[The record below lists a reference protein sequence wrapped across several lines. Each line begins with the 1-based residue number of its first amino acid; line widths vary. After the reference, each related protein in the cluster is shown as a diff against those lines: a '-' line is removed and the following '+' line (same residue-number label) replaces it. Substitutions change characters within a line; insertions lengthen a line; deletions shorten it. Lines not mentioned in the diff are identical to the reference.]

1 MLREFC
7 GRSRI
12 KIKMD
17 LKQIADKVFCYTEP
31 NFKANIYYIDDTKK
45 VQIDAGA
52 VLDKPV
58 DILFLTHCH
67 VDHILKAAEI
77 KRKNPGC
84 TIAAS
89 EEAAVHIKNMDE
101 VTVANQVSINVERFR
116 VDLVLDE
123 GAKLF
128 LGQYKFKVMKVPGHT
143 SGDLVLYEP
152 TAEILF
158 SGDCWF
164 KGDDIGRWDL
174 PTGNLRE
181 LKQSVARLKELK
193 VKVLCSGHAY

>member
-1 MLREFC
+1 
-7 GRSRI
+7 
-12 KIKMD
+12 MD
-17 LKQIADKVFCYTEP
+17 LKQIADKIFCYTEP
-31 NFKANIYYIDDTKK
+31 NFKANVYYIDDSKK

-77 KRKNPGC
+77 KRKNPSC

-89 EEAAVHIKNMDE
+89 EEAAAHIKNMDE
-101 VTVANQVSINVERFR
+101 VTVANQVGINVERFR
-116 VDLVLDE
+116 VDLVLGE
-123 GAKLF
+123 GDKLYS
-128 LGQYKFKVMKVPGHT
+128 GAYKFKVMKVPGHT
-143 SGDLVLYEP
+143 SGDLVLYES

>member
-1 MLREFC
+1 MPREFC
-7 GRSRI
+7 GRARI
-12 KIKMD
+12 RIKMD
-17 LKQIADKVFCYTEP
+17 LKQVTDKIFCYTEP
-31 NFKANIYYIDDTKK
+31 NYKANIYYIDDGKK

-67 VDHILKAAEI
+67 FDHILKAAEI
-77 KRKNPGC
+77 KKKNPNC

-89 EEAAVHIKNMDE
+89 EEAAAHIRNMDE
-101 VTVANQVSINVERFR
+101 VTAAQMAGVNIERFR
-116 VDLVLDE
+116 VDLVLGE

-128 LGQYKFKVMKVPGHT
+128 SGQYKFKVLKVPGHS
-143 SGDLVLYEP
+143 SGDIVLYDP
-152 TAEILF
+152 TQEILF

-164 KGDDIGRWDL
+164 GGDDTGRWDF

-181 LKQSVARLKELK
+181 LRQSVARLKELK
-193 VKVLCSGHAY
+193 VKVLCPGHAY

>member
-12 KIKMD
+12 KIKMEP
-17 LKQIADKVFCYTEP
+17 KQIADKIFCYTEP
-31 NFKANIYYIDDTKK
+31 NFKANVYYIDDTKK

-77 KRKNPGC
+77 KRKNPSC

-89 EEAAVHIKNMDE
+89 EEAAAHIKNMDE
-101 VTVANQVSINVERFR
+101 VTVANQVGINVERFR
-116 VDLVLDE
+116 VDLVLGE
-123 GAKLF
+123 GAKLYS
-128 LGQYKFKVMKVPGHT
+128 GAYKFKVMKVPGHT
-143 SGDLVLYEP
+143 SGDLVLYES

-174 PTGNLRE
+174 PTGNLRD